1 MPSMQQDAEM
11 QPVVEALEAEA
22 AESEDYEAAPA
33 AAPGPRFEDD
43 VEAQIA
49 MLRGDVAPALP
60 AAVMEQDEDVAS
72 RAVAQALADW
82 CGTRELDGA
91 NISQF
96 YQDKGPS
103 YKAAVQEAKA
113 PGLKKGLRS
122 FIALHADLLT
132 CRMDGLVLL
141 ISKSGAS
148 DPDPIAEL
156 LPDADADRRA
166 MADPIAELSA
176 KLKNLQC
183 GNNVPLAAIENVL
196 APLKEDTSMR
206 QFAKFARDT
215 GLCLTNG
222 KVYGN
227 QLPQQLKHKALRVN
241 KAEAKKYPLVK
252 KCLVMCL

>member
-1 MPSMQQDAEM
+1 MARCAALAMPSAR
-11 QPVVEALEAEA
+11 V
-22 AESEDYEAAPA
+22 
-33 AAPGPRFEDD
+33 
-43 VEAQIA
+43 
-49 MLRGDVAPALP
+49 
-60 AAVMEQDEDVAS
+60 
-72 RAVAQALADW
+72 VAQALADW

-113 PGLKKGLRS
+113 PGLTKGLRS

-132 CRMDGLVLL
+132 CRMNGTVLL
-141 ISKSGAS
+141 ISKSEAS
-148 DPDPIAEL
+148 DP
-156 LPDADADRRA
+156 
-166 MADPIAELSA
+166 DPIAELSA

-196 APLKEDTSMR
+196 TPLKEDTSMR
-206 QFAKFARDT
+206 QLAKLARAT

-252 KCLVMCL
+252 KCLVMCH